1 MTEKEITKALRWF
14 AKVTTHCE
22 HNIVSCPEC
31 EFHGS
36 CTDPYSDDGIC
47 KMHECLTAA
56 ASLIES
62 QAAEKAAYRAE
73 NERLAADL
81 KDMRD
86 QNQTISE
93 KNRELCI
100 TLDEREKNSR
110 STQKAML
117 DEIAKLRND
126 LAAEQITSQSL
137 RNAANGYK
145 LELDAER
152 KKANDARNEL
162 CLKCGRY
169 HEAHNG
175 ACDGCRWGE
184 EEQSEGSDT

>member
-1 MTEKEITKALRWF
+1 MNEIKDTGEIVKALRWF

-31 EFHGS
+31 EFHGF

-62 QAAEKAAYRAE
+62 LQA
-73 NERLAADL
+73 
-81 KDMRD
+81 
-86 QNQTISE
+86 Q
-93 KNRELCI
+93 
-100 TLDEREKNSR
+100 
-110 STQKAML
+110 
-117 DEIAKLRND
+117 

-145 LELDAER
+145 LELDVER

-175 ACDGCRWGE
+175 ACAGCRWGDV
-184 EEQSEGSDT
+184 QDD

>member
-1 MTEKEITKALRWF
+1 MNANE
-14 AKVTTHCE
+14 
-22 HNIVSCPEC
+22 
-31 EFHGS
+31 
-36 CTDPYSDDGIC
+36 
-47 KMHECLTAA
+47 AA
-56 ASLIES
+56 DLIES
-62 QAAEKAAYRAE
+62 QAAENAAYRAE

-100 TLDEREKNSR
+100 KLDEREKNSKA
-110 STQKAML
+110 TQKAML

-126 LAAEQITSQSL
+126 LTAKTAQLAAEQITSQSL

-175 ACDGCRWGE
+175 ACDGCRWRD
-184 EEQSEGSDT
+184 DT

>member
-1 MTEKEITKALRWF
+1 MNANE
-14 AKVTTHCE
+14 
-22 HNIVSCPEC
+22 
-31 EFHGS
+31 
-36 CTDPYSDDGIC
+36 
-47 KMHECLTAA
+47 AA
-56 ASLIES
+56 DLIES
-62 QAAEKAAYRAE
+62 QAAENAAYRAE
-73 NERLAADL
+73 NERLVADL

-100 TLDEREKNSR
+100 KLDEREKNSKA
-110 STQKAML
+110 TQKAML

-126 LAAEQITSQSL
+126 LTAKTAQLAAEQITSQSL

-175 ACDGCRWGE
+175 ACDGCRWRD
-184 EEQSEGSDT
+184 DT

>member
-1 MTEKEITKALRWF
+1 MRRHNPQQIRGECRRKGETMKPDEIAKALRE
-14 AKVTTHCE
+14 APNYNAGTGTGTIE
-22 HNIVSCPEC
+22 
-31 EFHGS
+31 
-36 CTDPYSDDGIC
+36 DD
-47 KMHECLTAA
+47 AA
-56 ASLIES
+56 DLIES
-62 QAAEKAAYRAE
+62 QAAENAAYRAE
-73 NERLAADL
+73 NERLAAYL

-100 TLDEREKNSR
+100 NLDEREKNSKA
-110 STQKAML
+110 TQKAML

-126 LAAEQITSQSL
+126 LAAKTAQLDAEQITSQSL

-175 ACDGCRWGE
+175 ACDGCRWGDVT
-184 EEQSEGSDT
+184 EGGPQ